1 MPKFFK
7 EPALQIPF
15 ASGFAILVVA
25 FFLIVFRV
33 DHEDKFMILHFD
45 AYRGIDLFGSVKVLY
60 DLWGIA
66 LLMVCMNYF
75 LASVMYV
82 RDRFL
87 AHVLGLGTLFLAAL
101 LLVAISVIIL
111 VN

>member
-1 MPKFFK
+1 MRRFFK

-15 ASGFAILVVA
+15 ASGFAILLLA
-25 FFLIVFRV
+25 LFLVVFRI
-33 DHEDKFMILHFD
+33 DHGDKFMILHFD

-60 DLWGIA
+60 NLWTIA
-66 LLMVCMNYF
+66 LLMVLVNYF
-75 LASVMYV
+75 LASVIYV

-87 AHVLGLGTLFLAAL
+87 AHVLGLGTLFLSAL